1 MTNFLHVDT
10 IGQKNRVSSLEDNL
24 KSFLDWAFLNIGAY
38 VNVSIPTSGISG
50 SNFHQLNGV
59 VDPALPTTTGKV
71 KVWESVRKDWVYET
85 GIPNQSPTSISGIY
99 LNNTFLPAPNG
110 SGSYGYSINYPLG
123 RITFDN
129 PVASTST
136 VKLNYSYRYVQVY
149 KASESSWWKEV
160 QQLTYNP
167 AAFKAN
173 GDSSI
178 TANHRIQL
186 PTIIVELSP
195 RTQQIPRQLGTTDN
209 IIIQDILLHILT
221 ENPVQRNNL
230 IDILLLQKDKTFYMY
245 DVNKVI
251 KDNIYYVNYRG
262 EKNNAALNYDQIVAN
277 DTYAT
282 YYTYIK
288 DAYLSEVNSLSSSL
302 YNGVVRWSMEMFP

>member
-1 MTNFLHVDT
+1 MTNFLHVNT

-24 KSFLDWAFLNIGAY
+24 KSFLDWSFLNIGAY
-38 VNVSIPTSGISG
+38 INVTIPTSGISG

-59 VDPALPTTTGKV
+59 SDPAATTVVNKV
-71 KVWESVRKDWVYET
+71 KVWESVRKDWVCET
-85 GIPNQSPTSISGIY
+85 GIPNQSTINISGIY
-99 LNNTFLPAPNG
+99 LNNTFLPSPSG
-110 SGSYGYSINYPLG
+110 SGSYTYSINYPLG

-167 AAFKAN
+167 ATFKAN

-186 PTIIVELSP
+186 PAIIVELSP

-209 IIIQDILLHILT
+209 IIIQDILLHILA

-251 KDNIYYVNYRG
+251 KDNVYYVNYRG
-262 EKNNAALNYDQIVAN
+262 EKNNSALNYDQIVAN